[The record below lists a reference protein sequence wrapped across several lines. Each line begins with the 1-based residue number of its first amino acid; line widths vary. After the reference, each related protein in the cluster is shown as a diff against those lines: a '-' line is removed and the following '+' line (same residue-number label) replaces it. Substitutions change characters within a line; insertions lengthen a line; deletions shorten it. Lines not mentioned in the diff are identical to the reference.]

1 MTVVLSSFAGAGWQ
15 FFDSNGDPLAGGKL
29 YIYAAGTTTPA
40 TTYTSNLGTVQN
52 TNPIILDAAGRLAN
66 EIWLTESLNFK
77 FVLNDSTDTLIGTYD
92 NIPGINSGVVALTT
106 SLTNTSDPT
115 QGDALIGFKQSSAA
129 GLFANAT
136 AGTVHTKF
144 QQYITGKD
152 FGTIGNGVTNDTT
165 FAQYTL
171 NAVNNY
177 KGYDARIK
185 YGTRI
190 SLYPS
195 YSATGVIP
203 FQNLTW
209 PSYGVVHFDGPTYEQ
224 VTLLNNFSTA
234 YQAIPI
240 TSLAWTA
247 STPYLVGTK
256 VVNGGNAYQ
265 CIVAGTS
272 ASSGGPSGTSGY
284 VADGTVVW
292 KYITNGYYGSIPVN
306 EVIIA
311 APYHPGLILDVK
323 TKASY
328 NNVVQ
333 PAQQIALDLAA
344 AGGFNSS
351 EQASINF
358 RKDGGSR
365 WTIVYGPDATDAMDY
380 HKYSPSTQLYRQH
393 FSSDYG
399 NLGLQQAESSYP
411 LDVAGAARVITDFSS
426 TTPVQGDNR
435 SRYPGRPILYFTY
448 KTDTYNQT
456 GSIGLAGAS
465 GATVNIN
472 APSSALTN
480 SSIGLNT
487 STTAGTSY
495 GVSLESVYPGFIP
508 GTDNALILGRGPQR
522 WKEVY
527 AANGTINTS
536 DERLK
541 TDIQPIDKAVLKA
554 WAKVEFCQF
563 KWKDAVK
570 AKGKDARTHIGLIA
584 QQVKEAF
591 ESEGLDAFEYGL
603 LCYDEWDAQ
612 EEELDN
618 NRVVKPKIE
627 AGNLYGIR
635 YEQALAL
642 ECAYLRSRLK

>member
-15 FFDSNGDPLAGGKL
+15 FFDSNGDPLAGGK
-29 YIYAAGTTTPA
+29 IYVYSAGTTTPA

-77 FVLNDSTDTLIGTYD
+77 FVLTDFSDVQIGTYD
-92 NIPGINSGVVALTT
+92 NVPGINSSIAALITD
-106 SLTNTSDPT
+106 LANTSDAT
-115 QGDALIGFKQSSAA
+115 KGDALIGFKQSSAA
-129 GLFANAT
+129 GIFANAV

-152 FGTIGNGVTNDTT
+152 FGTIGNGVTDDTA
-165 FAQYTL
+165 FVQHTL
-171 NAVNNY
+171 DAINNY

-209 PSYGVVHFDGPTYEQ
+209 PDYGVVRFDGPTYEQ

-234 YQAIPI
+234 YQAIPV

-247 STPYLVGTK
+247 STPYTLGTK

-272 ASSGGPSGTSGY
+272 ASSGGPSGTGAY

-292 KYITNGYYGSIPVN
+292 KYIVNGYYGSIPVN
-306 EVIIA
+306 ETIIA
-311 APYHPGLILDVK
+311 APYHPGLVIDVK

-333 PAQQIALDLAA
+333 PAQQIALDLQA

-351 EQASINF
+351 EQGSINW
-358 RKDGGSR
+358 RKDGAAR
-365 WTIVYGPDATDAMDY
+365 WTIVYGAGAAETMDF
-380 HKYSPSTQLYRQH
+380 HKYAPSTQLYRQH

-399 NLGLQQAESSYP
+399 NLGIQQFRADYP
-411 LDVAGAARVITDFSS
+411 LDVAGAARIITDFTSES
-426 TTPVQGDNR
+426 PVQADNR
-435 SRYPGRPILYFTY
+435 SRYPGRPLLHFGY
-448 KTDTYNQT
+448 KTNVYDQA
-456 GSIGLAGAS
+456 GFVGLGGAN
-465 GATVNIN
+465 GATLTVT
-472 APSSALTN
+472 APSSALTY
-480 SSIGLNT
+480 SAVALTTFNT
-487 STTAGTSY
+487 SGTPYSIS
-495 GVSLESVYPGFIP
+495 VESVYPGLIP
-508 GTDNALILGRGPQR
+508 SVDNTFILGRGPQR

-541 TDIQPIDKAVLKA
+541 TNIQPIDEVVLKA
-554 WAKVEFCQF
+554 WAKVNFCQF
-563 KWKDAVK
+563 KWKDAVQ
-570 AKGKDARTHIGLIA
+570 AKDGNARWHIGVIA

-591 ESEGLDAFEYGL
+591 ESEGLDAFDYGL
-603 LCYDEWDAQ
+603 LCYDEWEDQAA
-612 EEELDN
+612 EPETA
-618 NRVVKPKIE
+618 KPAIK
-627 AGNLYGIR
+627 AGDVYGIR